1 MRLSVE
7 FWRVES
13 DRVLVSEIVYRI
25 GKCFLERSPL
35 GPGVSHV
42 SASLGTQRPQVA
54 PLVELPDRGHVHLDG
69 FSVHPQAGQPLSDLA
84 PKARKEHQP
93 KASIVV

>member
-54 PLVELPDRGHVHLDG
+54 PPVKLPNGGDVHLDG
-69 FSVHPQAGQPLSDLA
+69 VTIHSEPSQPLSNFTQ
-84 PKARKEHQP
+84 KARKQE
-93 KASIVV
+93 